1 MAEAQYDHHE
11 RGHANRYDYYYQR
24 GIGVWYIYDT
34 IKRQRVDTLLTQENA
49 RYYISEGRRMN
60 FQDVFTMTRNSIKA
74 QQRCL
79 EELILTLKPN
89 DADWDCAKKLQ
100 DDMDIYATQLAEL
113 HNRIQRGDI

>member
-1 MAEAQYDHHE
+1 MAEAQYDHNE
-11 RGHANRYDYYYQR
+11 RGSANRYDYYYQR

-49 RYYISEGRRMN
+49 RFYISEGRRMTFN
-60 FQDVFTMTRNSIKA
+60 DVFTMTRNSVKA

-79 EELILTLKPN
+79 EELLLTLTIDDPN
-89 DADWDCAKKLQ
+89 WDCAKLLQ
-100 DDMDIYATQLAEL
+100 DHMDIYATQLAEL